1 MVLMIVVCLGGGLLA
16 YTWIHLEVTRAGYRI
31 DRLERTL
38 ADLEREERVLR
49 LQAAH
54 LGSPGMV
61 EARSVSEL
69 GMQPPGLE
77 QVIFWE
83 ELQ

>member
-1 MVLMIVVCLGGGLLA
+1 MLAIVVCLGGSLLA
-16 YTWIHLEVTRAGYRI
+16 YTWIHLEVMRTGYRI
-31 DRLERTL
+31 DRLERGLT
-38 ADLEREERVLR
+38 DLEREERELR

-61 EARSVSEL
+61 ESRAVSEL
-69 GMQPPGLE
+69 GMQPPSLE
-77 QVIFWE
+77 QVVFWE